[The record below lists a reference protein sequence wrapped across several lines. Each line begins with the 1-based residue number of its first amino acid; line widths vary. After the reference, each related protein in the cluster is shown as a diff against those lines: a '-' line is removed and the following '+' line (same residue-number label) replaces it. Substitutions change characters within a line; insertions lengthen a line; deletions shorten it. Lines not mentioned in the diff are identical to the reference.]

1 MQHPEFTD
9 EELMA
14 YADGELAEDRA
25 TDLDLALAAESDLAE
40 RLALFVD
47 TRMLSKEALEP
58 MLAEPV
64 PEHLVAQVQAL
75 AAAGQTPDAPT
86 GETVVAFPDKR
97 AAPAAPPLWKLP
109 LAATLALAVGLGAG
123 LSLAPTGETGGVG
136 LQIAT
141 LTDPQIIDALHT
153 VASGDDLLLQDG
165 SRIAPVATFMDG
177 SQALCREF
185 ELDRTDGLTVVSVA
199 CHRSGGWDVQMAVA
213 SAAATETGYAP
224 ASSLEILDAYLA
236 ANEAGPPLDLQA
248 EAEALQSLR

>member
-25 TDLDLALAAESDLAE
+25 TDLDLALATESGLAE

-64 PEHLVAQVQAL
+64 PEHLIAQVRAL
-75 AAAGQTPDAPT
+75 AAAGQPSEAPA
-86 GETVVAFPDKR
+86 GDTVVTFPDKR
-97 AAPAAPPLWKLP
+97 PAPAAMPVWKLP
-109 LAATLALAVGLGAG
+109 LAAALALAVGLGAG
-123 LSLAPTGETGGVG
+123 LTLAPTGESAGVG

-141 LTDPQIIDALHT
+141 LTDAQIIGALNT

-165 SRIAPVATFMDG
+165 SRIAPVATFVDG

-185 ELDRTDGLTVVSVA
+185 ELDRADGQTVVSVA
-199 CHRSGGWDVQMAVA
+199 CHRDDGWDVQMAVA

-224 ASSLEILDAYLA
+224 ASSLAILDAYLT

-248 EAEALQSLR
+248 EAEALQALR